1 MDNALNNQ
9 QETNTAEGKMNN
21 QQQEKLFT
29 QADLDRIIG
38 ERLARV
44 KTETS
49 PEIQAREQKCTQRE
63 LRLDAR
69 ERLADAGLPKELLSA
84 INCSTKEDME
94 NSIKVI
100 QSIYGSD
107 KEPSKTAYRVT
118 GGASTG
124 KMSTM
129 PGQGYNYRSGVDNP
143 ASIRA
148 AMGLKG

>member
-1 MDNALNNQ
+1 MDNTVNTQ
-9 QETNTAEGKMNN
+9 QGTNTAESTENHN
-21 QQQEKLFT
+21 QKQEKYFT

-44 KTETS
+44 KTETD
-49 PEIQAREQKCTQRE
+49 PELQAREQKCAQRE

-94 NSIKVI
+94 KSIKVI
-100 QSIYGSD
+100 QSLYGNIAAGNAA
-107 KEPSKTAYRVT
+107 KNRTGTYRVSTSSSGGCT
-118 GGASTG
+118 GCS
-124 KMSTM
+124 
-129 PGQGYNYRSGVDNP
+129 SGVNDP
-143 ASIRA
+143 VAIRQ